1 MLKIKFMSNLR
12 TIVNKKTIELDLD
25 SEKNIEE
32 ILEYI
37 GKAINS
43 KFEIIKKEK
52 DHMVLKLY
60 INIMGQ
66 ESYITMRVKFLYN
79 NEFIPTDMEIKDGE
93 LQILPLLGGG

>member
-12 TIVNKKTIELDLD
+12 TIVDKKSIELKIEKEKSIEDLL
-25 SEKNIEE
+25 NF
-32 ILEYI
+32 I
-37 GKAINS
+37 GKKIDS

-60 INIMGQ
+60 IDLMGQ
-66 ESYITMRVKFLYN
+66 KSYITMRVKFIHN
-79 NEFIPTDMEIKDGE
+79 NEFITTDKKIKDGE

>member
-12 TIVNKKTIELDLD
+12 AILDKKSINLDIEQEKELAELLKIIGNKIK
-25 SEKNIEE
+25 
-32 ILEYI
+32 
-37 GKAINS
+37 S

-60 INIMGQ
+60 VNLNGQ

-79 NEFIPTDMEIKDGE
+79 NEFISMDKKIKDGE